1 MSSHGSLR
9 YRTAGIEKPAG
20 RHRREP
26 VSGTARRKI
35 IPALVVAGV
44 GAATA
49 AATAHGIAVP
59 VHGAD
64 SLSVHI
70 SNTPWM
76 Y

>member
-9 YRTAGIEKPAG
+9 HRTAGAGKPVG

-35 IPALVVAGV
+35 VPALVMVGV
-44 GAATA
+44 GAATVA
-49 AATAHGIAVP
+49 ASAHGIGAPIAHVDGLHVTNVP
-59 VHGAD
+59 W
-64 SLSVHI
+64 I
-70 SNTPWM
+70 

>member
-9 YRTAGIEKPAG
+9 YRTARTGKPVG

-26 VSGTARRKI
+26 ASGTARRKI

-44 GAATA
+44 GAAA
-49 AATAHGIAVP
+49 AAASAHGIVTPAA
-59 VHGAD
+59 HAD
-64 SLSVHI
+64 GISI
-70 SNTPWM
+70 SNLPWM

>member
-9 YRTAGIEKPAG
+9 QRTARTGKPVG

-35 IPALVVAGV
+35 VPTLVLVGV

-49 AATAHGIAVP
+49 AATAHGIGAP
-59 VHGAD
+59 VAHLDAFRVSNGA
-64 SLSVHI
+64 
-70 SNTPWM
+70 WM